1 MVNISNEVI
10 CTENGIIKAFC
21 TGQYSKEVCLGITN
35 SVFGVDWWSMDGE
48 TSSVS
53 SLTENLKEADLLVI
67 ISDFSDESELNNCFK
82 LNQIASEFG
91 VWVMVFALNSKTLLQ
106 NSKDIHQS
114 HLFATANILPIETS
128 LAVPYLIEDN
138 LLAPQTANLL
148 WAMKAVIE
156 VFGAGGLIGIDFT
169 DVHYMFGVKGLY
181 RFFWGHGSG
190 HNAAEIALIELVE
203 KIRESSPENERILVS
218 IFCGM
223 NISIGDFEYISTG
236 VKSFLPEDDGVFV
249 VGDIITLD
257 YDFSEQI
264 LVSVCVPD

>member
-1 MVNISNEVI
+1 MINISNEVI
-10 CTENGIIKAFC
+10 STENGIIKAVC

-53 SLTENLKEADLLVI
+53 GLTENLKEADLLVI
-67 ISDFSDESELNNCFK
+67 ICDFSDESELNNCFK

-148 WAMKAVIE
+148 WAMRAVIE

-181 RFFWGHGSG
+181 RLFRGHGSG
-190 HNAAEIALIELVE
+190 NNAAEIARIELVD
-203 KIRESSPENERILVS
+203 KIRESSPKNERILLS

-223 NISIGDFEYISTG
+223 KTSIEEIHDIVVGARSLL
-236 VKSFLPEDDGVFV
+236 SDDNGLLV
-249 VGDIITLD
+249 VGDIFLSAD
-257 YDFSEQI
+257 DSYDQI
-264 LVSVCVPD
+264 LVSACTYG